1 MDGLQG
7 RTALVT
13 GASRGLGEGVA
24 RELAARGAAV
34 MLLAR
39 DGDLAGTIAREILA
53 AGGRADEIGRAHV

>member
-1 MDGLQG
+1 MKGLQG

-24 RELAARGAAV
+24 RKLAAQGAAV

-39 DGDLAGTIAREILA
+39 DGDLARTVATEIVA
-53 AGGRADEIGRAHV
+53 AGRPRAPRPG